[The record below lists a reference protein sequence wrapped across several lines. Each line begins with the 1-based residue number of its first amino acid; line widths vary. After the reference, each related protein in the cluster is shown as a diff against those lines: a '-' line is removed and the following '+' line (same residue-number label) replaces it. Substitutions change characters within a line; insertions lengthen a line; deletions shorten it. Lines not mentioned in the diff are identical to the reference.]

1 MYLQPKTRVIT
12 TKGTPIACDPL
23 TTAIYRINN
32 KWYILTPE
40 ANKLT
45 TAPEIIQ
52 PGLLPWGRDSA
63 TRTSSYAAEEQKF
76 DAQTSR
82 LPSETTSIYTK
93 IIAAIIII
101 IIIML
106 IITVLYV
113 LKSGERKRHLSYPP
127 QFSETAAVKTQTRC
141 PRHAPDDADP
151 PRGSLHEHRN
161 SHLEALHR
169 AYDSHEN
176 RLDLASEISNLKD
189 AYRILD
195 IRINNCISPTRAG
208 LNKLAVASSQRC
220 SQSNEGGVTYGASA

>member
-1 MYLQPKTRVIT
+1 
-12 TKGTPIACDPL
+12 
-23 TTAIYRINN
+23 
-32 KWYILTPE
+32 
-40 ANKLT
+40 
-45 TAPEIIQ
+45 
-52 PGLLPWGRDSA
+52 
-63 TRTSSYAAEEQKF
+63 
-76 DAQTSR
+76 
-82 LPSETTSIYTK
+82 
-93 IIAAIIII
+93 
-101 IIIML
+101 ML

-220 SQSNEGGVTYGASA
+220 SQSNEGGVTYGASAWRPPPSATRQLTRSAEQLISWRQLIAATLAHVLRHSTALTPVAHSCRRTRRTRRSQRRPAIGRRSAADQWQRAVPKAHSNNTAARRDRARLHSTASGRVN